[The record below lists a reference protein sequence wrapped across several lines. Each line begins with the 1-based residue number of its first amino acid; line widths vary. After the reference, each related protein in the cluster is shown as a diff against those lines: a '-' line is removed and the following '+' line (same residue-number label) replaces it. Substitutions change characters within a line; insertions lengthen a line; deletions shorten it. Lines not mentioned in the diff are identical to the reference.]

1 MNRNESLS
9 RVIQE
14 NKNWDVVIIGGGA
27 SGLGVA
33 LDAISRGFSVLLLEQ
48 SDFAKGTSS
57 RSTKL
62 VHGGVRY
69 LAQGNIPLV
78 TEALRERGRMEKN
91 ASHLVKNQPFVIPVY
106 TWWDV
111 LKYAAGLKIYDVLA
125 GSLSLGKS
133 HYINA
138 SKTKALLPN
147 IKHKGLKGGIVYHDG
162 QFDDAKLA
170 IAVARTCAELGAVM
184 LNYARVDG
192 FIKDENQ
199 IIKGLCFTDLES
211 GQQHE
216 VMAKS
221 VVNATG
227 VFADAI
233 LQMDNPKAK
242 RSIIPSQG
250 VHVVIDRSFLPGNH
264 ALMIPETPDGRVLF
278 GVPWHGKLVLG
289 TTDVLRE
296 KPELEPR
303 ALESEIDFIL
313 ETASEYL
320 TKKPSRDDVLST
332 FAGLR
337 PLAAS
342 PEGKS
347 TKEISRGHKIIM
359 SPGRLITLTGG
370 KWTTFRK
377 MGEDTLD
384 HIVKLGLLKKSKSRS
399 KNLSVVGNTGR
410 FHSWE
415 RDHLAIY
422 GTEKTKLIEMYQKQP
437 ELSDRIHPH
446 YPFIKAEV
454 IWSMR
459 YEMARNVEDVLARR
473 LRILFLD
480 AEASLDMA
488 PRVARIMAAEWNKNE
503 KWIEAQIESFS
514 KTAGNFYMQSLK
526 IACQPIAG

>member
-9 RVIQE
+9 RIIKE
-14 NKNWDVVIIGGGA
+14 KGKWDVVIIGGGA

-33 LDAISRGFSVLLLEQ
+33 LDAISRGYSVLLLEQ

-69 LAQGNIPLV
+69 LAQGNLPLV
-78 TEALRERGRMEKN
+78 IEALRERGRMEKN
-91 ASHLVKNQPFVIPVY
+91 ASHLVKNQAFVIPVY

-111 LKYAAGLKIYDVLA
+111 LKYTLGLKIYDLLA
-125 GSLSLGKS
+125 GNLSLGRS
-133 HYINA
+133 HFINK
-138 SKTKALLPN
+138 SKTRTLMPN
-147 IKHKGLKGGIVYHDG
+147 IKSKDLKGGIVYHDG
-162 QFDDAKLA
+162 QFDDARLA
-170 IAVARTCAELGAVM
+170 ISIARTCSHHGAVM
-184 LNYARVDG
+184 LNYARVDA
-192 FIKDENQ
+192 FVKDENQ
-199 IIKGLCFTDLES
+199 NIQGLTFTDMES
-211 GQQHE
+211 GRKHK
-216 VMAKS
+216 VKANS

-233 LQMDNPKAK
+233 LQMDNPLAK
-242 RSIIPSQG
+242 RTIVPSQG
-250 VHVVIDRSFLPGNH
+250 VHVVVDRSFLPGNH

-296 KPELEPR
+296 NPEPEPK
-303 ALESEIDFIL
+303 ALESEIEFIL
-313 ETASEYL
+313 ETASAYL
-320 TKKPSRDDVLST
+320 NRKPGRDDVLST

-342 PEGKS
+342 SIGKS
-347 TKEISRGHKIIM
+347 TKEISRGHKIM
-359 SPGRLITLTGG
+359 ASSGRLITLTGG

-377 MGEDTLD
+377 MGEDTID
-384 HIVKLGLLKKSKSRS
+384 YIIGMGLLKKSKSLS
-399 KNLSVVGNTGR
+399 KDLSVKGNTGR

-415 RDHLAIY
+415 KDHLAIY
-422 GTEKTKLIEMYQKQP
+422 GTEKTKLIEMCQKHP

-454 IWSMR
+454 IWAMR
-459 YEMARNVEDVLARR
+459 KEMARTVEDVLARR

-480 AEASLDMA
+480 AEASLEMA
-488 PRVARIMAAEWNKNE
+488 PKVAWIMAKEWKKNE
-503 KWIEAQIESFS
+503 NWVSAQIETFA
-514 KTAGNFYMQSLK
+514 KTASNFYRQTLN
-526 IACQPIAG
+526 IA